1 MGIKDK
7 VDDILSPKTGGRS
20 EKKMWECPACQR
32 SMHRN
37 SKQRHLKNSPRC
49 QAKGPAG
56 EIKTAIKTENKTE
69 IKIITSINGE
79 DKERKDFEE
88 NVGEKIE
95 NEIKMLEN
103 EMEKEPT
110 KIAADLNPYE
120 KDEIKNEES
129 DEKVADKLDDEIEK
143 LKKDLEEKPTNSAA
157 AA

>member
-20 EKKMWECPACQR
+20 KEKMWECPACQR

-37 SKQRHLKNSPRC
+37 SKQRHLRNSPRC

-56 EIKTAIKTENKTE
+56 EIKTEIKTEIE
-69 IKIITSINGE
+69 SITSINQE

-88 NVGEKIE
+88 NVEEKI

-103 EMEKEPT
+103 EMEEEPT
-110 KIAADLNPYE
+110 KMA
-120 KDEIKNEES
+120 
-129 DEKVADKLDDEIEK
+129 
-143 LKKDLEEKPTNSAA
+143 
-157 AA
+157 